1 MCTERP
7 KKGNLPQIT
16 AVSFSRSSS
25 VLSRRT
31 ETADV
36 SSCRP
41 TICPLVSDDDS
52 NSTIRNDYI
61 KSVHNVVTSL
71 WKFNSK
77 LQSYIPFC
85 MKAETLERPDWSKA
99 FRLKQRLT
107 RRCWHNFE
115 VYFIKA
121 INTFKRFT
129 GVITHLRSLLVISNL
144 SHVFSPSRIGYH
156 ASKPMVSVVHCFKET
171 YRGKNTTTVK
181 AIEEFY
187 CTFLIY
193 SNHQN
198 TT

>member
-1 MCTERP
+1 MCNERP

-41 TICPLVSDDDS
+41 TICPLVFDDDS
-52 NSTIRNDYI
+52 NSTVRNDYI
-61 KSVHNVVTSL
+61 KSVNNVVTSL

-85 MKAETLERPDWSKA
+85 MIAETLERPDWSKA

-107 RRCWHNFE
+107 HRCWHNFE

-129 GVITHLRSLLVISNL
+129 SVITCFLAIPNWL
-144 SHVFSPSRIGYH
+144 SR
-156 ASKPMVSVVHCFKET
+156 
-171 YRGKNTTTVK
+171 
-181 AIEEFY
+181 
-187 CTFLIY
+187 
-193 SNHQN
+193 Q
-198 TT
+198 

>member
-31 ETADV
+31 ETADA

-61 KSVHNVVTSL
+61 KLVHNVVTSL
-71 WKFNSK
+71 WKFNSTTVVHSLLYDSRDTRTPWLIK
-77 LQSYIPFC
+77 SLSV
-85 MKAETLERPDWSKA
+85 KATVNPW
-99 FRLKQRLT
+99 
-107 RRCWHNFE
+107 CWHNFE

>member
-25 VLSRRT
+25 VLSCRT

-71 WKFNSK
+71 WKFNSTTVVHS
-77 LQSYIPFC
+77 LLYDSRDTRTPWLIESLSV
-85 MKAETLERPDWSKA
+85 KATVNPW
-99 FRLKQRLT
+99 
-107 RRCWHNFE
+107 CWHNFE

-121 INTFKRFT
+121 INNFKRFT

-187 CTFLIY
+187 CTFLESLI
-193 SNHQN
+193 NHQN

>member
-31 ETADV
+31 ETADA

-41 TICPLVSDDDS
+41 TICPLVSDDDR

-77 LQSYIPFC
+77 QQSYILFC
-85 MKAETLERPDWSKA
+85 MIAETLERPD
-99 FRLKQRLT
+99 
-107 RRCWHNFE
+107 
-115 VYFIKA
+115 
-121 INTFKRFT
+121 
-129 GVITHLRSLLVISNL
+129 
-144 SHVFSPSRIGYH
+144 
-156 ASKPMVSVVHCFKET
+156 
-171 YRGKNTTTVK
+171 
-181 AIEEFY
+181 
-187 CTFLIY
+187 
-193 SNHQN
+193 
-198 TT
+198 

>member
-25 VLSRRT
+25 VLSCRT

-85 MKAETLERPDWSKA
+85 MIAETLERPDWSKA
-99 FRLKQRLT
+99 FRLKQR
-107 RRCWHNFE
+107 
-115 VYFIKA
+115 FIKA
-121 INTFKRFT
+121 INNFKRFT

-171 YRGKNTTTVK
+171 
-181 AIEEFY
+181 
-187 CTFLIY
+187 
-193 SNHQN
+193 
-198 TT
+198 

>member
-31 ETADV
+31 ETADA

-61 KSVHNVVTSL
+61 KLVHNVVTSL
-71 WKFNSK
+71 WKFNSTTVVHSLLYDSRDTRTPWLIK
-77 LQSYIPFC
+77 SLSV
-85 MKAETLERPDWSKA
+85 KATVNPW
-99 FRLKQRLT
+99 
-107 RRCWHNFE
+107 CWHNFE

-121 INTFKRFT
+121 INNFKRFT

-171 YRGKNTTTVK
+171 
-181 AIEEFY
+181 
-187 CTFLIY
+187 
-193 SNHQN
+193 
-198 TT
+198 